1 MCARFITVNKGTTKK
16 HESTK
21 KAPEP
26 KRHKRFLLTH
36 LCLLYFFVAPPLPI
50 CPNHLPFP
58 RRALVAQLDRAFDF
72 ESKGRRFEP
81 CRVHHTSPLLALQS
95 THPERRMPEKSS
107 TIEQRAKLAILGIR
121 YDDNSSFTKGAA
133 DAPPQIRAALRSD
146 AWNLTTENGTDLS
159 GDSVFF
165 DAGDIEPVPGSD
177 MFTLIENSVHTLIA
191 DGLSPISL
199 GGDHSITYP
208 IVRAFARKFNNLSV
222 VHFDAHP
229 DLYDNYQGNR
239 NSHASP
245 FARIMEQRL
254 VKRLVQVGIRTFT
267 AHQREQVRR
276 FGVESIEMHQ
286 LTDRLQLEF
295 DSPVYI
301 SFDIDALDPAF
312 APGVSHREPGG
323 MSTRQA
329 IDLIQ
334 RLQGKVVGA
343 DIVEFNPR
351 MDPLHITGTVCAK
364 LLKEIAARM
373 LE

>member
-1 MCARFITVNKGTTKK
+1 MSANSSTPTQRAR
-16 HESTK
+16 
-21 KAPEP
+21 
-26 KRHKRFLLTH
+26 
-36 LCLLYFFVAPPLPI
+36 
-50 CPNHLPFP
+50 
-58 RRALVAQLDRAFDF
+58 
-72 ESKGRRFEP
+72 
-81 CRVHHTSPLLALQS
+81 LAL
-95 THPERRMPEKSS
+95 
-107 TIEQRAKLAILGIR
+107 LGIR
-121 YDDNSSFTKGAA
+121 YDENSSFTKGAA

-146 AWNLTTENGTDLS
+146 AWNLTSENGTDLS
-159 GDSVFF
+159 GDNVFF
-165 DAGDIEPVPGSD
+165 DAGDIEPVAGSD
-177 MFTLIENSVHTLIA
+177 MFTLIENSVYTLIA
-191 DGLSPISL
+191 DGMSPLSL

-208 IVRAFARKFNNLSV
+208 IVRAFARKFPDLSV

-229 DLYDNYQGNR
+229 DLYDSYQGNR

-245 FARIMEQRL
+245 FARIMEQKL

-267 AHQREQVRR
+267 AHQREQVRK

-286 LTDRLQLEF
+286 LSNGLQLEF

-301 SFDIDALDPAF
+301 SFDVDALDPAF

-329 IDLIQ
+329 IDMIQ
-334 RLQGKVVGA
+334 RLRGKVVGA

-373 LE
+373 L